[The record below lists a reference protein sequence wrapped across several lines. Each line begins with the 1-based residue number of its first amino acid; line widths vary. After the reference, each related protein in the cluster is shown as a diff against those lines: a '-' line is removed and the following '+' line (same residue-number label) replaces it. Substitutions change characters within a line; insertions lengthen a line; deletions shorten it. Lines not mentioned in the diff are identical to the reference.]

1 VDWKIKVAK
10 SWCAADLV
18 PLVARDEQLHGISF
32 SENQLEIYL
41 KNIDQPIPLSKRM
54 MFEILGQ
61 FFFCEGLNL
70 IELKNNKFVLQAQV
84 LSKWHR

>member
-1 VDWKIKVAK
+1 VDWDIKVSK
-10 SWCAADLV
+10 NWCAADLK

-54 MFEILGQ
+54 LFEILGH

-70 IELKNNKFVLQAQV
+70 IELKNNKFVLQV
-84 LSKWHR
+84 HIVSRWHK

>member
-1 VDWKIKVAK
+1 MDWDIKVSK
-10 SWCAADLV
+10 NWCAADLK

-54 MFEILGQ
+54 LFEILGH

-70 IELKNNKFVLQAQV
+70 IELKNNKFVLQV
-84 LSKWHR
+84 HIVSRWHK